1 VKLPASVLF
10 LVLALA
16 GCASLRDLTQRP
28 PPPSDVEQRAYQSR
42 TLDTANEHEV
52 LRTVIATLQDL
63 DYQVDHVNAD
73 LGLVGGVRG
82 GARRQQ
88 RITVTVRA
96 RGDRQVIVRATLHGK
111 RGGASRDSH
120 QYQRFF
126 AALEKSGFLKANQ
139 VD

>member
-1 VKLPASVLF
+1 MKLPGSVLF
-10 LVLALA
+10 LLLALA
-16 GCASLRDLTQRP
+16 GCANLRDLMQRP

-42 TLDTANEHEV
+42 TLDTANQQEV

-63 DYQVDHVNAD
+63 DYQVDHVSPD
-73 LGLVGGVRG
+73 LGVVSGLRG

-88 RITVTVRA
+88 RITVTVNA
-96 RGDRQVIVRATLHGK
+96 RGDRQVIVRATLHGR
-111 RGGASRDSH
+111 RGGASRDPH

-126 AALEKSGFLKANQ
+126 VALEKSSFLKANH